1 MTGIEVIRPPAGRR
15 PRAAVFDFDGTLS
28 LIREGW
34 QNVMI
39 PMMVEHLARL
49 RTGLAPDR
57 LRALMADDVAE
68 TTGRQ
73 TIYQMIRFAQR
84 VAEFGGSPLDPKA
97 YKAEYN
103 RRLLAHI
110 AARREA
116 LASGRTAPDSML
128 LPGSRAMLEALADRG
143 LVLCLVSGTDQPDV
157 RGEARLLDIARYFG
171 QNIHGALDDCEASSK
186 KRVLERLLAQRGTG
200 GDELV
205 VFGDGFV
212 EIENVKEAGGYAVG
226 VASDEQARGGRIDPW
241 KRERLIRAGADL
253 IVPDFAAHDKLVALL
268 LGRDP

>member
-1 MTGIEVIRPPAGRR
+1 
-15 PRAAVFDFDGTLS
+15 
-28 LIREGW
+28 
-34 QNVMI
+34 MI

-49 RTGLAPDR
+49 QTGLAPDR

-84 VAEFGGSPLDPKA
+84 VAEFGGAPLDPKA

-110 AARREA
+110 AARREG

-157 RGEARLLDIARYFG
+157 RGEARLIPSGAPHRPERRPPPFAPRGTERKPVNTAVYGHDRQERGLPATDGICGRHRLALSSDGECRRPQCGEWGGVRAKGGEWLASAETREPAAACPSAGAR
-171 QNIHGALDDCEASSK
+171 LKMRPRRWASST
-186 KRVLERLLAQRGTG
+186 AM
-200 GDELV
+200 
-205 VFGDGFV
+205 
-212 EIENVKEAGGYAVG
+212 
-226 VASDEQARGGRIDPW
+226 
-241 KRERLIRAGADL
+241 
-253 IVPDFAAHDKLVALL
+253 
-268 LGRDP
+268 

>member
-1 MTGIEVIRPPAGRR
+1 MTGIEVIRPPGVRR
-15 PRAAVFDFDGTLS
+15 LRAALFDFDGTLS

-39 PMMVEHLARL
+39 PMMVEDLARL
-49 RTGLAPDR
+49 DTGLSPDR
-57 LRALMADDVAE
+57 LRAMMADDVAE
-68 TTGRQ
+68 TTGLQ

-84 VAEFGGSPLDPKA
+84 VAEFGGTPLDPKA

-110 AARREA
+110 AARRA
-116 LASGRTAPDSML
+116 DLASGKALPDSML
-128 LPGSRAMLEALADRG
+128 LPGSRAMLEALAARG

-157 RGEARLLDIARYFG
+157 REEARLLDVARYFG
-171 QNIHGALDDCEASSK
+171 PNIHGALDDCEASSK
-186 KRVLERLLAQRGTG
+186 KRVLERLLAQRGTT

-226 VASDEQARGGRIDPW
+226 VASDEETRGGRINPW
-241 KRERLIRAGADL
+241 KRERLIRAGAD
-253 IVPDFAAHDKLVALL
+253 IIIPDFAGHADLAALL
-268 LGRDP
+268 LPGRP